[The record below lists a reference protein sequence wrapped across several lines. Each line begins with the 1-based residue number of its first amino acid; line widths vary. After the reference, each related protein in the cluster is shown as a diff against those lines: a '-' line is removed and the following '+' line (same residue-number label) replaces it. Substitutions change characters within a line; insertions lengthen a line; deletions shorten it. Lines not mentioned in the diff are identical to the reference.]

1 MIALNSLSSQVSD
14 SVAWLRQHTALAAID
29 SEVLTSLAASLEER
43 HIEANHRV
51 LQAGEVP
58 EGLYILRQ
66 GQLEH
71 QDCFEGARS
80 FLPGSLLGVE
90 ALSSDKPADQ
100 TVVALGPSHLW
111 FLPISQIR
119 LLLSEYP
126 ESVLDM
132 TRQLLTDVWRLS
144 SQVNFEQERQA
155 ILRPHL
161 VTKVRRGVIG
171 HSRYAVRLR
180 NQISKASKTRKSLLI
195 FGEPGLEKDNL
206 AALIHYGSESRREP
220 MVQLECSQ
228 MASSGAELFGWAG
241 GKPGILAFLGQGTLV
256 LNNVQELPEPLL
268 AQVARLAREGL
279 YQPVSQVPEEDGPE
293 RHSQARVILLSE
305 QTLPALDDAVEERL
319 KVPPLR
325 VRRADLHELVAYYI
339 HSTCKQRGLE
349 HIKVDP
355 DAIRQLQAYGF
366 PNNLQELQN
375 LVQRAIA
382 EMTPRG
388 LLTEELLWPSQA
400 EHKRF
405 RKNLLKVFPQ
415 LRQFLRSSWWPTRI
429 NYGFTLPFFALLL
442 GVLFLGPQSRDH
454 NVGLNL
460 FWAWWWPLALLSFP
474 LVGRIWCSLCPF
486 MLYGEVTQKLSL
498 WLFPRQLQRWPRQKA
513 EQWGGW
519 FLMGLFALILVWE
532 EVWNLND
539 TAYLSACLLLLIT
552 AGAMI
557 FSALFERRFW
567 CRYLCPIGGMNGL
580 FAKLS
585 MTELRAERGVCS
597 AECKA
602 GNCYKGSPQKGNS
615 QTSQGCPLACHPA
628 QHEDN
633 RDCSFCMTCLKSCPN
648 YSVEFNLRPP
658 GIELWTT
665 HKPRI
670 YEVALLFLL
679 LGSVYLRRLPEIQ
692 SQWGLSWSGE
702 TQLVRSAVALGIL
715 ALPAIAPLLAH
726 SVQHLLHYL
735 RWTLKPK
742 PLVQLAYGYL
752 PLVWAANLAHFL
764 RLGLTEAG
772 QILPVTF
779 ATMGLSGE
787 GLPIAMVHPAVLAFL
802 QGFTLLFGSIASFWV
817 LRRISRQPL
826 GELWPHCF
834 ALILLCG
841 SLWPLIVG

>member
-1 MIALNSLSSQVSD
+1 MITLNHVSNHVLD
-14 SVAWLRQHTALAAID
+14 RVTWLQEHTPLAAID
-29 SEVLTSLAASLEER
+29 SEVLTALAASLAER
-43 HIEANHRV
+43 HIEANRPL

-71 QDCFEGARS
+71 QSYFEGARS
-80 FLPGSLLGVE
+80 FLPGSVLGLE
-90 ALSSDKPADQ
+90 TLSSGQPVEQ
-100 TVVALGPSHLW
+100 TAVTLTPCHLW
-111 FLPISQIR
+111 FVPISQIR
-119 LLLSEYP
+119 LLLDQYP
-126 ESVLDM
+126 DMVLDV
-132 TRQLLTDVWRLS
+132 TCKLARDVWRLS
-144 SQVNFEQERQA
+144 SQVSFEQERQA

-161 VTKVRRGVIG
+161 VTKARRGVIG

-180 NQISKASKTRKSLLI
+180 NQISKASKTRTSLLI

-206 AALIHYGSESRREP
+206 AALVHYGSEYRREP
-220 MVQLECSQ
+220 MVQLDCSKMQ
-228 MASSGAELFGWAG
+228 LSGADLFGGVG

-256 LNNVQELPEPLL
+256 LNNVQELPEPLVP
-268 AQVARLAREGL
+268 QVSRLAREGI
-279 YQPVSQVPEEDGPE
+279 YQPVSHDTEEEGPE
-293 RHSQARVILLSE
+293 RYSQARLILLSE
-305 QTLPALDDAVEERL
+305 RTPPDLDGAVQERL

-325 VRRADLHELVAYYI
+325 VRRADLSNLVDYYI
-339 HSTCKQRGLE
+339 KSTCQQRGIE
-349 HIKVDP
+349 RIQVDP
-355 DAIRQLQAYGF
+355 EAIRQLQAYDF

-375 LVQRAIA
+375 LVERAIA
-382 EMTPRG
+382 EMTPGG
-388 LLTEELLWPSQA
+388 LLTEEALWPSQG

-405 RKNLLKVFPQ
+405 RKNLLKVFPR
-415 LRQFLRSSWWPTRI
+415 LAQFLRSPWWPTRI

-460 FWAWWWPLALLSFP
+460 FWAWWWPLVLLSFP
-474 LVGRIWCSLCPF
+474 IVGRLWCSVCPF
-486 MLYGEVTQKLSL
+486 MIYGEVSQKLSQ
-498 WLFPRQLQRWPRQKA
+498 WLFPRQLQRWPRQQA
-513 EQWGGW
+513 ERWGGW
-519 FLMGLFALILVWE
+519 FLMAFFALILVWE
-532 EVWNLND
+532 EVWDLND

-557 FSALFERRFW
+557 FSVLFERRFW
-567 CRYLCPIGGMNGL
+567 CRYLCPIGGMNGM

-597 AECKA
+597 AECNTGK
-602 GNCYKGSPQKGNS
+602 CYKGSLPTGEGQNL
-615 QTSQGCPLACHPA
+615 QGCPLACHPA

-658 GIELWTT
+658 AIELWTT
-665 HKPRI
+665 HKPRA

-679 LGSVYLRRLPEIQ
+679 LGSVYLRRLPELQ
-692 SQWGLSWSGE
+692 SQLGLSWSGE